1 MIRVKQRD
9 GLRMSREAWPRA
21 GELRSFREEHGL
33 TKSAM
38 VSLLQRYGM
47 PGVNWATYHHWER
60 GDKGPRPLYEAAIFR
75 ALERARRQ
83 FRRETL
89 KALVP

>member
-83 FRRETL
+83 IDRDRSR
-89 KALVP
+89 AGR